1 MNLKNLIY
9 LLVFILIAAKCTD
22 QKNKIE
28 GIPVSDFYNNCEDDY
43 IDYGD
48 MITIGDPGDK
58 FMIRLPYKW
67 DIQESYSD
75 TLYGIIATNHYEA
88 GNDPQKF
95 IMVSVT
101 GYRTNDSLYA
111 YFLNELKTLK
121 KDKTMKVHELG
132 QIEINEEAAW
142 WIKFETSES
151 DFQLMNIVQ
160 YVKSESNN
168 EVYLIQ
174 AMIYKSEDY
183 DKRLCQLKRFT
194 DSFELVEN
202 D

>member
-1 MNLKNLIY
+1 MNLKILIY
-9 LLVFILIAAKCTD
+9 LLVFVLIAAKCTD

-28 GIPVSDFYNNCEDDY
+28 GIPVSDFYNHCEDDY
-43 IDYGD
+43 IEYGD

-101 GYRTNDSLYA
+101 GYQTNDSLYA
-111 YFLNELKTLK
+111 YFLNEVKILK
-121 KDKTMKVHELG
+121 KDKMMKVHELG
-132 QIEINEEAAW
+132 QIEINEEDAW

-151 DFQLMNIVQ
+151 DFQLMNLVQ

-174 AMIYKSEDY
+174 TMIYKSEDY
-183 DKRLCQLKRFT
+183 DKKLCQLKRFT
-194 DSFELVEN
+194 DSFELVK
-202 D
+202 DD